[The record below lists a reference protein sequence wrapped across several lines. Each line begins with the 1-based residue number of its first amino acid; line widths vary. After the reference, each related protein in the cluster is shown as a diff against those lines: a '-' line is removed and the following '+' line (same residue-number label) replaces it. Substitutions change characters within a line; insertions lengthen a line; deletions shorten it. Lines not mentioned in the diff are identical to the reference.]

1 MRGAELGQIELS
13 DDEQNNILEL
23 ESTTTTTIINRP
35 SAARKILYPHPVK
48 AEPLY

>member
-1 MRGAELGQIELS
+1 MRGAGLGQIELS
-13 DDEQNNILEL
+13 EDEQNNILEV
-23 ESTTTTTIINRP
+23 ESTTINRP